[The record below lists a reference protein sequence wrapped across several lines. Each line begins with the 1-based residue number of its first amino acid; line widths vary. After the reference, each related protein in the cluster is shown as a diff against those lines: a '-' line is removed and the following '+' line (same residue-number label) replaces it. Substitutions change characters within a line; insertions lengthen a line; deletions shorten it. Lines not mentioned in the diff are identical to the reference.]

1 MRRVLLAMAGL
12 VLIAMPASAQ
22 TAEEIVAKY
31 IKTVGGAEKIQSV
44 KTLRRTGTFTG
55 GGGFEAAVLEENKRN
70 NLVRQEFSLQGLTAV
85 NAYDGHTGWK
95 IEPWQGKKDA
105 EALSEEEMREIVRS
119 EERRVGKE
127 CRSRWSPYH

>member
-1 MRRVLLAMAGL
+1 MRNTLLRLAGL
-12 VLIAMPASAQ
+12 TLCALPLSAQ
-22 TAEEIVAKY
+22 SADDIIARY
-31 IKTVGGAEKIQSV
+31 IK
-44 KTLRRTGTFTG
+44 RP
-55 GGGFEAAVLEENKRN
+55 NK
-70 NLVRQEFSLQGLTAV
+70 VREEFSLQGLTGV